1 MVLVARTRLA
11 DLAIGG
17 WGTLMNRCL
26 AEGLPVA
33 SACSGRSACA
43 RCMVTVLAGAAH
55 LTPPRARE
63 ARLLERHEA
72 GPDQRLSCQCR
83 VADPAADV
91 LITTGYW

>member
-1 MVLVARTRLA
+1 MALVAHTRLA

-26 AEGLPVA
+26 AAGLPVA
-33 SACSGRSACA
+33 SACSGRGACA

-55 LTPPRARE
+55 LTPPHSHESRV
-63 ARLLERHEA
+63 LERNEA

-83 VADPAADV
+83 VADPTADV